1 MTPLWFSSFTRVRL
15 LQPTSLWTKQALRH
29 THHWQQRTGQNAIF
43 FKMIIHIIDNHN
55 CSTFSLS
62 LQYTEQNVVVCDIL
76 IPKLQLFIGALN
88 ESVNSYSYGCQIYV
102 GRSVVVILLPKP
114 SQATIATILQ
124 LYQTAAADSNY
135 DWLNLFVGGDECPP
149 WIRLLHGL
157 LLVCHQL
164 FLWVRGRNRG
174 SSWEHYWLCQA
185 TVSTF
190 AAFAFEN
197 RYGVWQTW
205 VQF

>member
-76 IPKLQLFIGALN
+76 IPKLHLFIGALN
-88 ESVNSYSYGCQIYV
+88 VIVMDVKYMWGVVWGSYSFPSHHCHHFTIIY
-102 GRSVVVILLPKP
+102 P
-114 SQATIATILQ
+114 SS
-124 LYQTAAADSNY
+124 YQTAAADSNY

-164 FLWVRGRNRG
+164 FLWVRSRNRG

-185 TVSTF
+185 TVSAF